1 MGTLC
6 LGSAGINLQYWWS
19 ILGSSLQNS
28 ILAKDN
34 SGFSSASYDH
44 FWRHRSGPHYRGL
57 VLVCYCVWRLPWL
70 QFRSR
75 WSVGSSISAGRRSWW
90 ACGYISLSPG
100 QWFVPALPS
109 RGRPG
114 HKWRFPINPL
124 WHTIWPV
131 DQDTALS
138 TLFLAAH
145 HRVVP
150 TVWQCLLHITLPN
163 TAATSP
169 STFRIDWL
177 NEASKLNNQEL
188 QNKKKRLWK

>member
-75 WSVGSSISAGRRSWW
+75 WSVGSSISAGRSIMVSLWIHFIVTRTVVCTGITQPRAARPQVQVFLSIHYDKYLTCWP
-90 ACGYISLSPG
+90 GYCTVNIISCRP
-100 QWFVPALPS
+100 PPS
-109 RGRPG
+109 GANSLTMFAS
-114 HKWRFPINPL
+114 H
-124 WHTIWPV
+124 
-131 DQDTALS
+131 
-138 TLFLAAH
+138 
-145 HRVVP
+145 
-150 TVWQCLLHITLPN
+150 N
-163 TAATSP
+163 TPEHCSHF
-169 STFRIDWL
+169 SFHLQDWL
-177 NEASKLNNQEL
+177 TEWSFQT
-188 QNKKKRLWK
+188 

>member
-90 ACGYISLSPG
+90 ACGHISLSPG

-114 HKWRFPINPL
+114 HKWRFSYQSTMTHYL
-124 WHTIWPV
+124 TCWPGYC
-131 DQDTALS
+131 
-138 TLFLAAH
+138 
-145 HRVVP
+145 
-150 TVWQCLLHITLPN
+150 TVNIISCRPPPSGANSLTMFASHN
-163 TAATSP
+163 TPEHCSHF
-169 STFRIDWL
+169 SFHLQDWL
-177 NEASKLNNQEL
+177 TEWSFQT
-188 QNKKKRLWK
+188 